1 MKEQVQKISKFLQ
14 ISTAGVHW
22 MRLLYRHLLY
32 DCSCYHSMSFVPK
45 NIDFRRSKTTR
56 NGRTDRR
63 TDGEANEQGRTDGRM
78 GGRRRTGGRADRYR
92 RTYGRTDKASWNSHK
107 IT

>member
-1 MKEQVQKISKFLQ
+1 MKEQVQKISEFLQ

-63 TDGEANEQGRTDGRM
+63 TDGEANEQGRTDGWVD
-78 GGRRRTGGRADRYR
+78 GEGRGDGRTDKDGRTGGRTR
-92 RTYGRTDKASWNSHK
+92 RLRILTR
-107 IT
+107 